1 MESQFNAEEAA
12 HIVRDIALPLV
23 TLLLTEIKQTIL
35 NSYEIR

>member
-1 MESQFNAEEAA
+1 MESQFNVEEAA
-12 HIVRDIALPLV
+12 HLVQDIALPLV